1 MNIQEIKGK
10 IKEANEFY
18 RLTGEIMISDEAYD
32 TLVDKLREL
41 SPEDEFF
48 DNIGIEIIDEER
60 KETLPVQL
68 WSMEKI
74 HDMDEV
80 MKWTTSKDI
89 PLDTLVTITPKYDG
103 ISLCVVESKRQAW
116 TRGNGIEGQ
125 RSHEHFSHINTNQ
138 LAGEMITWGEA
149 IIPRDDFD
157 KYLSEEFKNPRNLVA
172 GKFNDKT
179 PKPELLKYADYVRYG
194 LSTEEFNFKTKSE
207 QLDYLNQSQRTKVPY
222 EKVMISE
229 LSADYLKDL
238 FIGWSTK
245 HELDGVIIEVDDLEL
260 QKNLGRERNNNPV
273 FARAYKGEFE
283 EVKESK
289 VRSITVQVS
298 KRGYLKP
305 VVNIEPIELDGV
317 TVSNPTG
324 YNFKFIKEMGI
335 GVGAVVKVKRSGMV
349 IPKIIETVES
359 VEFEM
364 PDIGVP
370 IEWNETGVELV
381 TLEMTDTQKQK
392 QIESFFKI
400 LDVDNVGE
408 GVVKQIY
415 EGGFDTI
422 KKVLSMSI
430 EDFKTLDRFGAPKAK
445 KVYNSIHSKLKDV
458 TLSKFQHAS
467 GLFENLGSKKLLLLE
482 HLNEDSTVEE
492 IEKLEGFSEIS
503 ANSYLKGIVL
513 YNEFYEDL
521 KEFVTVNKTEVAEA
535 ESDDLDGMAFV
546 FSGVRRKDLN
556 EIILSKGGRVAS
568 GVSKNSTHLVMKT
581 KGTGSAKENK
591 ALGLG
596 QTILTVN
603 ELEELLGV

>member
-1 MNIQEIKGK
+1 MDRIQELKQTL
-10 IKEANEFY
+10 KEANEVY
-18 RLTGEIMISDEAYD
+18 RLTGEIMISDETYD
-32 TLVDKLREL
+32 SLVDELREL
-41 SPEDEFF
+41 APEDEFF
-48 DNIGIEIIDEER
+48 NKIGIEIDDER
-60 KETLPVQL
+60 KEELPVNL
-68 WSMEKI
+68 WSMEKSKS
-74 HDMDEV
+74 MDEL
-80 MKWTTSKDI
+80 MAWTRSKNI

-103 ISLCVVESKRQAW
+103 ISLCVIESKRQAW
-116 TRGNGIEGQ
+116 TRGDGIFGQ

-149 IIPRDDFD
+149 IIPREDFE
-157 KYLSEEFKNPRNLVA
+157 KYLSEDWKNPRNLVA

-194 LSTEEFNFKTKSE
+194 LQTEEFNFTTKSE
-207 QLDYLNQSQRTKVPY
+207 QLDYLNRSQRSKVPY
-222 EKVMISE
+222 ETVMISE
-229 LSADYLKDL
+229 LTEEYLKDL
-238 FIGWSTK
+238 FFEWSTK
-245 HELDGVIIEVDDLEL
+245 YELDGVIIEVDNLEM
-260 QKNLGRERNNNPV
+260 QRQIGRERNNNPA

-283 EVKESK
+283 EVKESR
-289 VRSITVQVS
+289 VISITVQVS

-335 GVGAVVKVKRSGMV
+335 GVGAIVKVKRSGMV
-349 IPKIIETVES
+349 IPKIIETVER

-392 QIESFFKI
+392 QIESFMKI
-400 LDVDNVGE
+400 LQVENVGE
-408 GVVKQIY
+408 GVVKAIY
-415 EGGFDTI
+415 EAGFDSI
-422 KKVLSMSI
+422 KKVLSMTI
-430 EDFKTLDRFGAPKAK
+430 EDFQTLDKFGVRKATK
-445 KVYNSIHSKLKDV
+445 TYNSIHSKLKNI

-482 HLNEDSTVEE
+482 HLDENATVED
-492 IEKLEGFSEIS
+492 IEKIDGFSEIS

-521 KEFVTVNKTEVAEA
+521 KDFVTVTKTEVTEA
-535 ESDDLDGMAFV
+535 ESSDLEGMAFV

-556 EIILSKGGRVAS
+556 EIIVSKGGRVAS
-568 GVSKNSTHLVMKT
+568 GISKNSTHLVMKA
-581 KGTGSAKENK
+581 KGTGTAKENK
-591 ALGLG
+591 ALKLG
-596 QTILTVN
+596 QTILTVQ
-603 ELEELLGV
+603 ELEDLLGV